1 MDILLRDV
9 STQGDHFTYQDTE
22 IKCDKLSIGS
32 SRNANIH
39 LCGENIALQHFTIS
53 FQNARLNFEC
63 KKKSRI
69 SLNGN
74 AARKGPLNA
83 NDEIQLESHRLRI
96 IPSPAGFDLAL
107 EIYIDQDLQNKG
119 LESAYDTSI
128 DDASW
133 GTRGPAYVLS
143 LLVILFGLMWPIY
156 SHYQNSV
163 NAPVTTGTLNAA
175 NTQVPAIHSG
185 DKYWSTG
192 PLFQAHQVALGDN
205 CSACHKRPFEQ
216 VKDEACEDCHHADP
230 HIHPAHTQAFSGQ
243 YACQTCHKEHNEPN
257 SIVITSDVL
266 CIDCHSENIM
276 TQHTLLG
283 QAQKVLPAVTG
294 FTKETHA
301 QFKLSYLQPLAAE
314 SKSTPQHTS
323 EGKKI
328 ARDDSAI
335 VAMEWQKIQE
345 SFDLGRQEQSNLKF
359 DHQVHLDGAKMRTS
373 DKPEGMECADCH
385 TLKSD
390 NEHFEPLV
398 MEKHCVSCHQLNFDT
413 ENLERQL
420 PHGKPKEV
428 VRMLEA
434 HYVRTYTD
442 PSFKPENSG
451 SKRRRLGSNKTT
463 QNCSTP
469 FECGMN
475 KAATEAEAQFTK
487 GVCNYCHQVTDTEN
501 TDTKSTDTEGQSI
514 YTRWQVMP
522 VIINDDW
529 YPHAAFDHVSHQ
541 TKKEDAT
548 DTCLS
553 CHDALHSDKSADVLI
568 PGIHNCLECH
578 GDSTVDKKI
587 TLNCVSC
594 HEYHP
599 VSKKQPTP

>member
-9 STQGDHFTYQDTE
+9 STQGEQVTYQDTE

-32 SRNANIH
+32 SRNADIQ
-39 LCGENIALQHFTIS
+39 LCGENIALQHFAIS
-53 FQNARLNFEC
+53 FQNSQLNFEC

-69 SLNGN
+69 LLNGD
-74 AARKGPLNA
+74 ATRKGSLA
-83 NDEIQLESHRLRI
+83 TNDEILLENHRLRI
-96 IPSPAGFDLAL
+96 IPTPAGFDLAL
-107 EIYIDQDLQNKG
+107 EIYVDQDLQNKG

-133 GTRGPAYVLS
+133 GTRIPAYILS
-143 LLVILFGLMWPIY
+143 ALVIAFGLIWPIF

-163 NAPVTTGTLNAA
+163 NVPITTGTLNSA
-175 NTQVPAIHSG
+175 NEKVPAIHSG

-205 CSACHKRPFEQ
+205 CSACHKKPFEQ
-216 VKDEACEDCHHADP
+216 VKDEACEDCHQADP
-230 HIHPAHTQAFSGQ
+230 HIQPAHTFSEPQ
-243 YACQTCHKEHNEPN
+243 ACQSCHKEHNEPN
-257 SIVITSDVL
+257 SIVVTSDVL
-266 CIDCHSENIM
+266 CVDCHNENIM
-276 TQHTLLG
+276 THHSLPG
-283 QAQKVLPAVTG
+283 QPDKVLSAVTG
-294 FTKETHA
+294 FTKESHP
-301 QFKLSYLQPLAAE
+301 QFKLSYLQPFVVKTEHVQQKLPEEKTAPA
-314 SKSTPQHTS
+314 TN
-323 EGKKI
+323 
-328 ARDDSAI
+328 DNAI
-335 VAMEWQKIQE
+335 VAMEWQKYQE
-345 SFDLGRQEQSNLKF
+345 PFDMGREEQSNLKF
-359 DHQVHLDGAKMRTS
+359 DHQVHLDGAKMRIS

-390 NEHFEPLV
+390 DEHFEPVV

-420 PHGKPKEV
+420 PHGKPSEV

-442 PSFKPENSG
+442 PTFKAESSG
-451 SKRRRLGSNKTT
+451 NKRRRLGNKATK
-463 QNCSTP
+463 NCSTP

-475 KAATEAEAQFTK
+475 KAAIEAEAQFTK
-487 GVCNYCHQVTDTEN
+487 GVCNYCHQITDTE
-501 TDTKSTDTEGQSI
+501 STDTESKDI
-514 YTRWQVMP
+514 YSRWQVMP
-522 VIINDDW
+522 VSINDDW

-553 CHDALHSDKSADVLI
+553 CHDALHSNKSTDVLM
-568 PGIHNCLECH
+568 PGINNCLECH
-578 GDSTVDKKI
+578 ADSSIDKKI
-587 TLNCVSC
+587 TLNCISC

-599 VSKKQPTP
+599 VSKKQPPL